1 MGIIDGTTINGSC
14 CHFFWISVAK
24 LAGEVTGMMGIM
36 VIYYNFSR
44 YL

>member
-1 MGIIDGTTINGSC
+1 MEPRSRNQPIFSGYLSI
-14 CHFFWISVAK
+14 AK